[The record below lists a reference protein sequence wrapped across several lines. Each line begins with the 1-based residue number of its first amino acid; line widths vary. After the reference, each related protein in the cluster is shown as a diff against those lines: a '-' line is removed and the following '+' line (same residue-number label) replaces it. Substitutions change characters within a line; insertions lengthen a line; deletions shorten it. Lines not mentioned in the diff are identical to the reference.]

1 MSKIAK
7 RYSLGKKID
16 SIFSIFSSDIIEEYQ
31 GFDNLHQRP
40 VIIKSFEIPKSKDA
54 ERLAITLWKRE
65 IRLTRKAMGLSGGSI
80 LVPIIDAFIDKSL
93 NKLFIIT
100 SLYGKSLEEW
110 MNDGVGL

>member
-16 SIFSIFSSDIIEEYQ
+16 STFSIFSSDIIEEYQ

-54 ERLAITLWKRE
+54 ERLVKTLWERE
-65 IRLTRKAMGLSGGSI
+65 IRLTRKVMEEGYGFSI
-80 LVPIIDAFIDKSL
+80 I
-93 NKLFIIT
+93 
-100 SLYGKSLEEW
+100 
-110 MNDGVGL
+110 